1 MLAEKLEMT
10 TEVSMARTARAV
22 VAEKQARA
30 LTLVRAGHS
39 YDEIAADLGYA
50 NRGSAYRL
58 TQNALK
64 ATVDRIAEDHLGYE
78 LARLDALQVA
88 HWEAATSGLDI
99 KAAYLVL
106 KILDMRTRLLGL
118 DKGPKAEPE
127 EPRTIVIGPAQVA
140 KWEAAGQP
148 ARW

>member
-1 MLAEKLEMT
+1 
-10 TEVSMARTARAV
+10 MARTARAV
-22 VAEKQARA
+22 VIEKQARA

-78 LARLDALQVA
+78 LARLDALQVP
-88 HWEAATSGLDI
+88 HWDAATSGLDF
-99 KAAYLVL
+99 KAAHLVL
-106 KILDMRTRLLGL
+106 KILDARVRLLGL
-118 DKGPKAEPE
+118 DRRSEPAP
-127 EPRTIVIGPAQVA
+127 EPRTIVM
-140 KWEAAGQP
+140 
-148 ARW
+148 

>member
-1 MLAEKLEMT
+1 
-10 TEVSMARTARAV
+10 MARTARAV

-64 ATVDRIAEDHLGYE
+64 ASVDRIAEDHLGYE

-88 HWEAATSGLDI
+88 HWDAATSGLDV
-99 KAAYLVL
+99 KAAHLVL
-106 KILDMRTRLLGL
+106 KIIAARVRLLGL
-118 DKGPKAEPE
+118 DTPPS
-127 EPRTIVIGPAQVA
+127 PNRS
-140 KWEAAGQP
+140 
-148 ARW
+148 RSRSS